1 MVNSV
6 HIGQFYH
13 ILRRI
18 RNSTENG
25 GDPSVNFMNIG
36 SVASYV
42 KALDYQ
48 RQAEQR
54 SQGSSGKKPSTIKEW
69 IKQQEDTA
77 KSAADRDKND
87 IVGSITDHLGDQKL
101 AGIQTKFYSGGTLT
115 KSECEYLKSKNPM
128 LYERLVAS
136 ESEKNAYKQQL
147 RRCRTRDEVHRLK
160 LAHTAGALSSA
171 KADKATAVYKM
182 NGIQSA
188 SGEFVRGGE
197 YHALPTE
204 HEQAVA
210 EKRVK
215 QAEERQKRKSSERAE
230 AIATRKESR
239 KTDEDSKKL
248 FQDIRPGETVEQAKN
263 SPEML
268 KVKRAKAKRAY
279 SRSSDGYKVVISNKA

>member
-1 MVNSV
+1 MEIIKDFN
-6 HIGQFYH
+6 HIDDIIIKY
-13 ILRRI
+13 RRK
-18 RNSTENG
+18 G
-25 GDPSVNFMNIG
+25 GRIAMNLMNIG

-42 KALDYQ
+42 KSLDAQ

-54 SQGSSGKKPSTIKEW
+54 SQGSSGKKPSTISEW
-69 IKQQEDTA
+69 IKQQEDTSKA
-77 KSAADRDKND
+77 SPNGQD
-87 IVGSITDHLGDQKL
+87 IAGNLTAHLGDQKL

-115 KSECEYLKSKNPM
+115 KAEREYLKSKNPM
-128 LYERLVAS
+128 LYERLLAS

-147 RRCRTRDEVHRLK
+147 KRCRTRDEVHRVK
-160 LAHTAGALSSA
+160 MAHTAGALSSA

-188 SGEFVRGGE
+188 SSEFVRSGE

-215 QAEERQKRKSSERAE
+215 QAEERQSRKNSERAE
-230 AIATRKESR
+230 AINSR
-239 KTDEDSKKL
+239 AENKKTSREDQKL
-248 FQDIRPGETVEQAKN
+248 FRDIRPGETVEQAKN

-268 KVKRAKAKRAY
+268 KVRRAKAKRAY
-279 SRSSDGYKVVISNKA
+279 SSSSDGCKVVISEKA